1 MAHYKETDLLKL
13 MKKENRIQRICD
25 YVKNMEKEYYNND
38 SDKGGIISEGI
49 FQFSPIL
56 KRTKPNQCPSFFLL
70 STMSVFGNFRPKIIF
85 HVKSS
90 RYRLVYHHYSLAF
103 TSFNMF

>member
-1 MAHYKETDLLKL
+1 MAHYKETCLLKL

-49 FQFSPIL
+49 TFQFSPIL
-56 KRTKPNQCPSFFLL
+56 KRTKSVSHQNDLFL
-70 STMSVFGNFRPKIIF
+70 S
-85 HVKSS
+85 
-90 RYRLVYHHYSLAF
+90 
-103 TSFNMF
+103 

>member
-1 MAHYKETDLLKL
+1 

-49 FQFSPIL
+49 DQFSPKYL
-56 KRTKPNQCPSFFLL
+56 QKNQPKSMSLFF
-70 STMSVFGNFRPKIIF
+70 
-85 HVKSS
+85 
-90 RYRLVYHHYSLAF
+90 Y
-103 TSFNMF
+103 

>member
-1 MAHYKETDLLKL
+1 MAHYKETCLLKL

-49 FQFSPIL
+49 QFSPIL
-56 KRTKPNQCPSFFLL
+56 KRTKPDQCPTKMIFFELMHPYNTLNVPQIVKL
-70 STMSVFGNFRPKIIF
+70 S
-85 HVKSS
+85 
-90 RYRLVYHHYSLAF
+90 YS
-103 TSFNMF
+103 

>member
-1 MAHYKETDLLKL
+1 MYYFVILIFFRILATLPKLKSIMAHYKETCLLKL

-38 SDKGGIISEGI
+38 SDKGGIITEVI

-56 KRTKPNQCPSFFLL
+56 KRTKPNQCPSFF
-70 STMSVFGNFRPKIIF
+70 I
-85 HVKSS
+85 
-90 RYRLVYHHYSLAF
+90 
-103 TSFNMF
+103 

>member
-1 MAHYKETDLLKL
+1 MAHYKETCLLKL

-49 FQFSPIL
+49 IFQFSPIL
-56 KRTKPNQCPSFFLL
+56 KRTK
-70 STMSVFGNFRPKIIF
+70 SVSHQNDLF
-85 HVKSS
+85 
-90 RYRLVYHHYSLAF
+90 
-103 TSFNMF
+103 